1 MSTEAIT
8 CIVLKMAYILSQP
21 QCLIWTMTLFQDASL
36 WRHTLPQI
44 SLATI
49 QPVEQRRA
57 SIIWNG
63 HTIVNIACIHFTE
76 HSIYA
81 KFATNES
88 VKYIGF
94 QFVILPLIQ
103 CHNFCKILLMIFKF
117 CTRISLK
124 CTCDSKTRIIGSIHT
139 YMYIYTVYTQ
149 IYLYKVLKFYLFRR
163 SRPPSLLAVLLI
175 TFYGNRS
182 SILC

>member
-1 MSTEAIT
+1 MHRFEDGIH
-8 CIVLKMAYILSQP
+8 IVSAPMPYMNDDFVPGRKLVASYTPPNKFSNNSA
-21 QCLIWTMTLFQDASL
+21 IWTTRSKHYLEWSYHRKYCMYTL
-36 WRHTLPQI
+36 QI
-44 SLATI
+44 
-49 QPVEQRRA
+49 
-57 SIIWNG
+57 W
-63 HTIVNIACIHFTE
+63 HTE

-88 VKYIGF
+88 VKYIGS

-103 CHNFCKILLMIFKF
+103 CHNFCKILLLIFKF

-124 CTCDSKTRIIGSIHT
+124 CTCNSKTRIIGSIHT

-149 IYLYKVLKFYLFRR
+149 IYLYKILKFYLFRR
-163 SRPPSLLAVLLI
+163 YRPPSLLAVLLI